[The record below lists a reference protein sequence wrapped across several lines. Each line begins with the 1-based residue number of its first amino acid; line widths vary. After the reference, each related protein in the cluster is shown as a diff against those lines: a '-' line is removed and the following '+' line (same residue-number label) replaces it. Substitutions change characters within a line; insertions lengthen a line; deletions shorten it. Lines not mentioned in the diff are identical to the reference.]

1 MVRKRDESFSGLQ
14 NKNKSTQIQLNEYA
28 RRENATFFW
37 HIFLYIGRL
46 WQVFTIFADI
56 YHSRIIPMYTIL
68 IIEDEPRV
76 ANLLMNGLEENGY
89 QVMVAYDGL
98 MGLRLFQAHS
108 FDLVISDIVLPK
120 MNGFELCKEIRKVN
134 SCIPI
139 LMLTALGATD
149 DKLDGFDAGADDYM
163 VKPFDFRELNAR
175 IKVLLKRGNSDK
187 KDLPHELSYADLR
200 IDLQGKNVER
210 NGISIKLSPKEYNLL
225 LYMVENAERVL
236 SRIEIAG
243 KVWNTHFDTG
253 TNFIDVYINYLRKK
267 IDRNFEPKLI
277 HTKAGMGFILTDK
290 L

>member
-28 RRENATFFW
+28 KRENATFFW
-37 HIFLYIGRL
+37 HIFLYMGRL

-120 MNGFELCKEIRKVN
+120 INGFELCKEILV
-134 SCIPI
+134 
-139 LMLTALGATD
+139 
-149 DKLDGFDAGADDYM
+149 F
-163 VKPFDFRELNAR
+163 
-175 IKVLLKRGNSDK
+175 
-187 KDLPHELSYADLR
+187 
-200 IDLQGKNVER
+200 
-210 NGISIKLSPKEYNLL
+210 
-225 LYMVENAERVL
+225 LY
-236 SRIEIAG
+236 
-243 KVWNTHFDTG
+243 
-253 TNFIDVYINYLRKK
+253 
-267 IDRNFEPKLI
+267 
-277 HTKAGMGFILTDK
+277 
-290 L
+290 